1 MCTCKTVENV
11 HPYGDTTAT
20 ETMVELCDDCANL
33 ESLEASLGDCRCE
46 KCGTVERLTQVCDG
60 ECVCADCLADEA
72 ELLSDLMDER
82 AIYAG
87 DL

>member
-1 MCTCKTVENV
+1 MCTCQTVENE

-20 ETMVELCDDCANL
+20 ETMTIQCDECANL
-33 ESLEASLGDCRCE
+33 ESLESSCFCDN
-46 KCGTVERLTQVCDG
+46 CGSSELLTQICDG

-72 ELLSDLMDER
+72 ELLGDMMDER

-87 DL
+87 VE